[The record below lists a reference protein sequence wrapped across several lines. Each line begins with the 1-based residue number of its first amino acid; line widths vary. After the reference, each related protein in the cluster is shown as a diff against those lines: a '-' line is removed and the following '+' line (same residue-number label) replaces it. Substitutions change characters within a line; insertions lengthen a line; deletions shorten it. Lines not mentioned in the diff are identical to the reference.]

1 MSNCPVCGSAE
12 SKMEYVCE
20 VFQIDGKPILVEN
33 IPATVCQRCG
43 EATFSRKTA
52 EEVRQLVQDG
62 EKPLKTLSMDVFLF
76 RKNDPSGPQQ
86 SKQVF
91 TDT

>member
-1 MSNCPVCGSAE
+1 MSHCPICGSGE
-12 SKMEYVCE
+12 SKMEYVSE
-20 VFQIDGKPILVEN
+20 VFQIDGKPILVES

-52 EEVRQLVQDG
+52 EEVRQLVQG
-62 EKPLKTLSMDVFLF
+62 GQKPLKTLSMDVFLF
-76 RKNDPSGPQQ
+76 RQNDPSGPQQ
-86 SKQVF
+86 SEQIP